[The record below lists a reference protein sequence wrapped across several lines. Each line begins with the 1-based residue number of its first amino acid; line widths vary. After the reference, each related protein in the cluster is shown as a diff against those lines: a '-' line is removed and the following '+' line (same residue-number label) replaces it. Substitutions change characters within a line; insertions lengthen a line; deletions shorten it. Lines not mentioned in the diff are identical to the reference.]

1 MDSTDNNGFPDNIV
15 MGEVDYSNLPYVI
28 SLFVLILSLLIL
40 FLWRKTKTARTDILL
55 VGPSDSGKTY
65 LFSQLL
71 FSENKE
77 TFTSIAAN
85 TGIYNGEQ
93 GQIKFVDIPGN
104 ERLRNKFL
112 DQYKYL
118 AKGVIFVIDSVTLQ
132 RDVRD
137 VADYLYTIL
146 ADNALSATP
155 ILILCN
161 KQDETMAKGS
171 VVVQNLLEKE
181 LNLIRT
187 TRSSRL
193 QSVDNTANREDV
205 YLGKQGK
212 DFQFSHLAQN
222 IQIVECSAKERE
234 LKNLIGWITSL

>member
-1 MDSTDNNGFPDNIV
+1 MDRPDNSGLPDNIV
-15 MGEVDYSNLPYVI
+15 MGEVDYSNLPYII

-40 FLWRKTKTARTDILL
+40 FLWRKTKTARTDLL
-55 VGPSDSGKTY
+55 VVGPSDSGKTY
-65 LFSQLL
+65 LYSQLL
-71 FSENKE
+71 YSEDKE

-85 TGIYNGEQ
+85 TGIYNGEH

-104 ERLRNKFL
+104 ERLRGKFL

-118 AKGVIFVIDSVTLQ
+118 AKGVIYVVDSLTLQ
-132 RDVRD
+132 RDIRD

-146 ADNALSATP
+146 ADSAFSATP

-171 VVVQNLLEKE
+171 GVIQNLLEKE

-187 TRSSRL
+187 TRSNRL
-193 QSVDNTANREDV
+193 QSVDNSTNREEV

-212 DFQFSHLAQN
+212 DFSFSHLAQN
-222 IQIVECSAKERE
+222 IQFAECSAKDRE
-234 LKNLIGWITSL
+234 FKSLIKWIESL

>member
-1 MDSTDNNGFPDNIV
+1 MDPPHNNGFPDDIT
-15 MGEVDYSNLPYVI
+15 MGEVDYSNLPYII

-40 FLWRKTKTARTDILL
+40 FLWRKTKTARTDVLL
-55 VGPSDSGKTY
+55 LGPSDSGKTY

-71 FSENKE
+71 FSEDKE
-77 TFTSIAAN
+77 TLTSISVN
-85 TGIYNGEQ
+85 TGIYNGEH
-93 GQIKFVDIPGN
+93 GQLNFVDIPGN
-104 ERLRNKFL
+104 ERLRSKFL

-118 AKGVIFVIDSVTLQ
+118 AKGVVYVIDSVTLQ
-132 RDVRD
+132 KDIRD

-146 ADNALSATP
+146 ADNALSSTP
-155 ILILCN
+155 ILLLCN

-171 VVVQNLLEKE
+171 LVIQSLLEKE

-193 QSVDNTANREDV
+193 QSVDNSTSRDDV

-212 DFQFSHLAQN
+212 DFLFNHLVQN
-222 IQIVECSAKERE
+222 IQIAECSAKERE
-234 LKNLIGWITSL
+234 LKNLIEWIEKL